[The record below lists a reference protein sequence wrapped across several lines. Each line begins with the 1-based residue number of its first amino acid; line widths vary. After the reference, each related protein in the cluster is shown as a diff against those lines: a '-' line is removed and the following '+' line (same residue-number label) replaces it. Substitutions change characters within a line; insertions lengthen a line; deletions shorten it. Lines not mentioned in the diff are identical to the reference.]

1 MTKKKK
7 LSAKK
12 PAKKA
17 ARKKAK
23 AREYVE
29 PKTALEL
36 GYLCKSLTDA
46 GECGRP
52 PVWFDY
58 DLGEVN
64 HLSGFVCDEHKTSR
78 RLEKLGQPKQMTS
91 AAV

>member
-1 MTKKKK
+1 MTKKTTTRKAPVK
-7 LSAKK
+7 R
-12 PAKKA
+12 A

-23 AREYVE
+23 PSAHVA
-29 PKTALEL
+29 PKTAFEL
-36 GYLCKSLTDA
+36 GYMCKAATDA

-64 HLSGFVCDEHKTSR
+64 HLSGFVCDDHKTST
-78 RLEKLGQPKQMTS
+78 RLEKLGQPKAKPAS
-91 AAV
+91 A